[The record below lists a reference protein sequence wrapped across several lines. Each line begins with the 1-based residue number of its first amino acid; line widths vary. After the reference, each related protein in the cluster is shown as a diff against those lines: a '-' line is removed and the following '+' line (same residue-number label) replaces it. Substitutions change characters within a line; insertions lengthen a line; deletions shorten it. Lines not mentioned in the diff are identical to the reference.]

1 MKTKEIGELREFFKQ
16 EKYEKYLSIPPIP
29 SGGMRVFVGSKKI
42 PNLNADNKYAPAFKN
57 GEFRKDLR
65 KKYSSLALDGKSPE
79 NDPIEKTIYYY
90 FPFTKIKNLKD
101 DEKQQLEEW
110 STAFCQLLDIVKPME
125 IIIDGAKTR
134 NFLVNEIFEDT
145 AKKIWEIDD
154 TFDGK
159 ILRTHLKTIEPNCQ
173 LVGLPLYR
181 PLSEIEKLENI
192 IDEMGHAIADVHDI
206 FEFVE
211 NEVNDEA
218 EAYFD
223 NATYF
228 DGETL
233 ADKLE
238 VQYSLHRLWEQL
250 KEIKYRLTE
259 NKEISKT
266 DELILNASIIDDI
279 IDFFDFK
286 KGDNSID
293 ENTMPCTKV
302 NAIIEC
308 VKRLRILDYETKKG
322 KFKSVCDNAILFYIL
337 LEWALNGKSPDEI
350 FLKLSIKVNYES
362 CKPKDDMIIGND
374 GDTILSHVY
383 EYFVTNKTIRNAH
396 NANQMKKL
404 FKKDKKNLW
413 KPKKILDEVPYTHVS
428 WHPYIDKSWKKN

>member
-1 MKTKEIGELREFFKQ
+1 M
-16 EKYEKYLSIPPIP
+16 
-29 SGGMRVFVGSKKI
+29 FVGSKKI

-79 NDPIEKTIYYY
+79 NDPIEKTIYFC

-101 DEKQQLEEW
+101 EERQQLEEW
-110 STAFCQLLDIVKPME
+110 SVAFCKLLDIVKPME
-125 IIIDGAKTR
+125 IIIDGEKIR

-145 AKKIWEIDD
+145 AKKIWKMDVGDSFE
-154 TFDGK
+154 GK
-159 ILRTHLKTIEPNCQ
+159 ILRIHLRFIEPNCQ
-173 LVGLPLYR
+173 FEGLPLHR
-181 PLSEIEKLENI
+181 PFSEIKELGDI
-192 IDEMGHAIADVHDI
+192 IDNMGHAIANVHDI
-206 FEFVE
+206 FYFVI

-218 EAYFD
+218 KAYFEGE
-223 NATYF
+223 YF

-233 ADKLE
+233 ADKLKA
-238 VQYSLHRLWEQL
+238 QYSLLFQWEKL

-266 DELILNASIIDDI
+266 DKLILNASIIDDI

-286 KGDNSID
+286 KRDNLID
-293 ENTMPCTKV
+293 ENTMPCAKV

-322 KFKSVCDNAILFYIL
+322 ELKSVCDNAILFYIL

-350 FLKLSIKVNYES
+350 ILKLGIKVNYES
-362 CKPKDDMIIGND
+362 CKPKDDMIIGNN
-374 GDTILSHVY
+374 GNTVLSHVY
-383 EYFVTNKTIRNAH
+383 EYFVTNKTIRNAR
-396 NANQMKKL
+396 NANQMKEL
-404 FKKDKKNLW
+404 FTKDKKTLW